1 MNFRL
6 KKHLMAD
13 RQQNALNMPGEE
25 KSRKRRSLAPL
36 RMLVPYVFQNKR
48 LVIAA
53 LISLITASAATLTVP
68 VALRRVIGNGF
79 SGENI
84 DTIDYYF
91 LAMIGVV
98 AILAIASAGRYY
110 FVTKIG
116 ERAVADIRK
125 DVFASVL
132 KFDAAY
138 FDSARIGEVVS
149 RLTADT
155 TQIKSAV
162 GSTASVALRNVLLF
176 IGAILMMG
184 YTSLELSSLIIFAIP
199 LIVVPLVAFGRR
211 VRSRSREAQ
220 DKLAEASAYATE
232 MIAAVPTIQ
241 SLTAG
246 GGVQSIFSSVVDT
259 SYEAAKK
266 AVKARAFLTV
276 ILIFL
281 VFASIVSILWAGAR
295 SIISGEMAPEILV
308 QFLLYAVFAAG
319 ALGSLSEVWGEV
331 QQTAGATERL
341 MELIAETPKIT
352 SPDNPE
358 AIHAGVIAFD
368 EIGFSYPGAPDKAI
382 LSDLSFSVK
391 PGETV
396 AIVGPSGAGKS
407 TLFQLLTRVYDP
419 DTGVIS
425 LGGMDIKQTDPE
437 ALRALFAVVPQDPV
451 IFNGDI
457 AGNIA
462 FGAKGERT
470 LEAIAVAAKA
480 AHADMFIEAM
490 EGGYHA
496 RVGERGITLSGGQK
510 QRLAIARAVLRDA
523 PILLLD
529 EATSAL
535 DAESEAHVQEALEGL
550 MKGRTTLIIAHRLA
564 TILKA
569 DRILVMDEGRI
580 VEEGTHSDLVTKGGL
595 YARLAKL
602 QFEGDARARPA
613 AE

>member
-1 MNFRL
+1 MTA
-6 KKHLMAD
+6 KHKNTPTSLTAND
-13 RQQNALNMPGEE
+13 N
-25 KSRKRRSLAPL
+25 SKRPVLTPL
-36 RMLVPYVFQNKR
+36 RMLIPYIFQDKR
-48 LVIAA
+48 LVVAA
-53 LISLITASAATLTVP
+53 LISLLVASAATLTVP
-68 VALRRVIGNGF
+68 VALRRVVANGF
-79 SGENI
+79 SGENV

-91 LAMIGVV
+91 IAMIGVV
-98 AILAIASAGRYY
+98 AVLALASAARYY
-110 FVTKIG
+110 FVTQIG
-116 ERAVADIRK
+116 ERTVADIRK
-125 DVFASVL
+125 DVFAAVL

-138 FDSARIGEVVS
+138 FDSARTGEVIS

-162 GSTASVALRNVLLF
+162 GSTASVALRNILLF
-176 IGAILMMG
+176 IGAIIMMV
-184 YTSLELSSLIIFAIP
+184 YTSPQLSGLIVFAIP
-199 LIVVPLVAFGRR
+199 LIVLPLIAFGRLVR
-211 VRSRSREAQ
+211 RRSRAAQ
-220 DKLAEASAYATE
+220 DKLADASAYATE
-232 MIAAVPTIQ
+232 MAGSVHTIQ
-241 SLTAG
+241 SLSAG
-246 GGVQSIFSSVVDT
+246 EGVQSVFSSTVDA
-259 SYEAAKK
+259 SYQAARNAIKT
-266 AVKARAFLTV
+266 RAFLTL

-281 VFASIVSILWAGAR
+281 IFASIVSILWAGAR
-295 SIISGEMAPEILV
+295 SVIEGDMAPGMLV

-319 ALGSLSEVWGEV
+319 AMGSLSEVWGEM

-341 MELIAETPKIT
+341 MELVAEEPQIT
-352 SPDNPE
+352 VPENPVPISAG
-358 AIHAGVIAFD
+358 AINVDGVQFA
-368 EIGFSYPGAPDKAI
+368 YPGVPDKTI
-382 LSDLSFSVK
+382 VSDLSFTVE

-407 TLFQLLTRVYDP
+407 TIFQLLTRFYDP
-419 DTGVIS
+419 TNGAVH
-425 LGGMDIKQTDPE
+425 LGGSDIKQADPD
-437 ALRALFAVVPQDPV
+437 ALRSLFAVVPQDPV

-457 AGNIA
+457 TGNIS
-462 FGAKGERT
+462 FGAKGNVDDA
-470 LEAIAVAAKA
+470 AIVKAAKVA
-480 AHADMFIEAM
+480 RADIFIDEM

-535 DAESEAHVQEALEGL
+535 DAESEAHVQAALEDL

-580 VEEGTHSDLVTKGGL
+580 VEQGTHASLVKKGGL

-602 QFEGDARARPA
+602 QFESDVLVRPA

>member
-1 MNFRL
+1 MTA
-6 KKHLMAD
+6 KHKNTPTSLTAND
-13 RQQNALNMPGEE
+13 N
-25 KSRKRRSLAPL
+25 SKRPVLTPL
-36 RMLVPYVFQNKR
+36 RMLIPYIFQDKR
-48 LVIAA
+48 LVVAA
-53 LISLITASAATLTVP
+53 LISLLVASAATLTVP
-68 VALRRVIGNGF
+68 VALRRVVANGF
-79 SGENI
+79 SGENV

-91 LAMIGVV
+91 IAMIGVV
-98 AILAIASAGRYY
+98 AVLALASAARYY
-110 FVTKIG
+110 FVTQIG
-116 ERAVADIRK
+116 ERTVADIRK
-125 DVFASVL
+125 DVFAAVL

-138 FDSARIGEVVS
+138 FDSARTGEVIS

-162 GSTASVALRNVLLF
+162 GSTASVALRNILLF
-176 IGAILMMG
+176 IGAIIMMV
-184 YTSLELSSLIIFAIP
+184 YTSPQLSGLIVFAIP
-199 LIVVPLVAFGRR
+199 LIVLPLIAFGRLVR
-211 VRSRSREAQ
+211 RRSRAAQ
-220 DKLAEASAYATE
+220 DKLADASAYATE
-232 MIAAVPTIQ
+232 MAGSVHTIQ
-241 SLTAG
+241 SLSAG
-246 GGVQSIFSSVVDT
+246 EGVQSVFSSTVDA
-259 SYEAAKK
+259 SYQAARNAIKT
-266 AVKARAFLTV
+266 RAILTL

-281 VFASIVSILWAGAR
+281 IFASIVSILWAGAR
-295 SIISGEMAPEILV
+295 SVIDGDMAPGMLV

-319 ALGSLSEVWGEV
+319 AMGSLSEVWGEM

-341 MELIAETPKIT
+341 MELVAEEPQIT
-352 SPDNPE
+352 VPENPVPVSAG
-358 AIHAGVIAFD
+358 AINMDGVQFA
-368 EIGFSYPGAPDKAI
+368 YPGVPDKTI
-382 LSDLSFSVK
+382 VSDLSFTVE

-407 TLFQLLTRVYDP
+407 TIFQLLTRFYDP
-419 DTGVIS
+419 TNGAVH
-425 LGGMDIKQTDPE
+425 LGGSDIKQADPD
-437 ALRALFAVVPQDPV
+437 ALRSLFAVVPQDPV

-457 AGNIA
+457 TGNIS
-462 FGAKGERT
+462 FGAKGNVDDA
-470 LEAIAVAAKA
+470 AIVKAAKVA
-480 AHADMFIEAM
+480 RADIFIDEM

-535 DAESEAHVQEALEGL
+535 DAESEAHVQAALEDL

-580 VEEGTHSDLVTKGGL
+580 VEQGTHASLVKKGGL

-602 QFEGDARARPA
+602 QFESDVLVRPA